1 MYLQVTRRGLVYYT
15 SAPVWDLR
23 LGKGLNQQT
32 PRTEASRI
40 DSKHN
45 GELQLPP
52 TVPNTEFGEEFQANV
67 ELHTKPSS
75 VPNVES
81 GNRIKGWGFPLENLK
96 IVV

>member
-1 MYLQVTRRGLVYYT
+1 MILHPAYKKALYATPTINSPGGL
-15 SAPVWDLR
+15 W
-23 LGKGLNQQT
+23 KGLNQQT

-40 DSKHN
+40 DSKQN

-52 TVPNTEFGEEFQANV
+52 TVPSTEFGEEFQANV

-81 GNRIKGWGFPLENLK
+81 GNRIKGWGFPLKNLK
-96 IVV
+96 TVV